1 MIEGVGKDAEIVTN
15 DKGGKQSKAIGAFHL
30 VDPIF
35 MYGFFEH
42 QYRLALPV
50 IKYMNGE
57 INKDNMTLDI
67 LEQVP
72 DALIQIAKVLEYGAS
87 RYKPNNWR
95 LIPEEDHLNHAL
107 IHLYALEKGDTQD
120 DHLGHFLTR
129 IMMVYATEKS
139 VGFDYV
145 KPMNI
150 DKIFEDLENEA
161 S

>member
-35 MYGFFEH
+35 LYGFF
-42 QYRLALPV
+42 A
-50 IKYMNGE
+50 IKHEEADAICSYMKGS
-57 INKDNMTLDI
+57 ISKDEMTHIIMELH
-67 LEQVP
+67 P
-72 DALIQIAKVLEYGAS
+72 DALLQIAKTLEEGAS

-107 IHLYALEKGDTQD
+107 IHLYALEEGDTQD

-129 IMMVYATEKS
+129 IMMAYATEKS
-139 VGFDYV
+139 FKGNYTEVPNSD
-145 KPMNI
+145 
-150 DKIFEDLENEA
+150 
-161 S
+161 